1 MISRSIRWIC
11 CICTNFLLSS
21 DSSNASV
28 LGSIFQ
34 TADVCTLVYGVSE
47 LLDYNSTHTQHLL
60 SLLASTL
67 PCNASLLIVD
77 PVSHQFCCEKETL
90 ILRHLSTSC
99 HWHTSYRGHDKVSVS
114 RSLLEPA
121 ITSYCQL
128 LGLHINRDVKLSC
141 HTWTLLLRKEANLDS
156 DHQEKR
162 ICCSSKPVSTV
173 LILTQSPCIWQWQWM
188 LRKKTHSNIWCISD
202 PSNLA
207 MMKRLVQS
215 WQQFGGVLLLPYS
228 RSLLSNLSIS
238 PSLLILHNYDMFCE
252 TDPNHIPISSLHIIV
267 TIQSEKMRERIQQD
281 VKVMSNSEEIISL
294 QMSCEDVIKSNE
306 QRGVRCTIEKRD
318 WRPTSLQKELLTACG
333 KNNNLKM
340 LLLVHPSLLKEMKMK
355 SISATVSFQCYVD
368 E

>member
-1 MISRSIRWIC
+1 M
-11 CICTNFLLSS
+11 
-21 DSSNASV
+21 
-28 LGSIFQ
+28 
-34 TADVCTLVYGVSE
+34 
-47 LLDYNSTHTQHLL
+47 
-60 SLLASTL
+60 
-67 PCNASLLIVD
+67 
-77 PVSHQFCCEKETL
+77 
-90 ILRHLSTSC
+90 
-99 HWHTSYRGHDKVSVS
+99 
-114 RSLLEPA
+114 
-121 ITSYCQL
+121 
-128 LGLHINRDVKLSC
+128 KLSC

-162 ICCSSKPVSTV
+162 ICCSSKSVSTV

-228 RSLLSNLSIS
+228 RSVLSNLSIS

-294 QMSCEDVIKSNE
+294 QMSCEDVMKSNE

>member
-1 MISRSIRWIC
+1 M
-11 CICTNFLLSS
+11 LSS
-21 DSSNASV
+21 DSSNAPT
-28 LGSIFQ
+28 LGSILQ

-60 SLLASTL
+60 SLIASTL

-90 ILRHLSTSC
+90 ILRHLTASS
-99 HWHTSYRGHDKVSVS
+99 HWHISYRGHDKVSVS

-121 ITSYCQL
+121 IASYCQL
-128 LGLHINRDVKLSC
+128 LGLQINRDVKLSC
-141 HTWTLLLRKEANLDS
+141 HTWTLLLRKEANLGA

-162 ICCSSKPVSTV
+162 ICSSKSVSTV

-188 LRKKTHSNIWCISD
+188 LRKKTHSNIWSISD

-215 WQQFGGVLLLPYS
+215 WQQFGGALLLPYS
-228 RSLLSNLSIS
+228 RPLLSNLSIS

-252 TDPNHIPISSLHIIV
+252 TDPNHIPISSPHIIA
-267 TIQSEKMRERIQQD
+267 TIQSEGMGKRIRHD
-281 VKVMSNSEEIISL
+281 MKAMSNCEEVQSL
-294 QMSCEDVIKSNE
+294 QISCEDVMKSNE
-306 QRGVRCTIEKRD
+306 QRGVKCFIEKRD
-318 WRPTSLQKELLTACG
+318 WKPTSLQEELLIACG
-333 KNNNLKM
+333 KDNNLKM
-340 LLLVHPSLLKEMKMK
+340 LLLVHPSLLTGMKMK
-355 SISATVSFQCYVD
+355 SISATVSLQCCVD